1 MNEAVITDLISEKSS
16 IRGKMYRGIKRTFD
30 ICVSLVGM
38 LFLVPSIIF
47 VKLAYLLSGDTHS
60 IFYSQKRIGKDGK
73 EFKFYKFRSM
83 LVDSEGILENT
94 LKMDPI
100 AREEYKKTKKLKNDP
115 RITKVGKLIRKTSID
130 ELPQLINIFKG
141 DMSLI
146 GNRPYLP
153 REKEDMGP
161 FYESI
166 VKTKPGLTGYW
177 QVNGRSNTT
186 FEKRLELE
194 SFYSNHCGLRMDIK
208 IFFQTFTAVL
218 FHKGAE

>member
-83 LVDSEGILENT
+83 LG
-94 LKMDPI
+94 
-100 AREEYKKTKKLKNDP
+100 
-115 RITKVGKLIRKTSID
+115 
-130 ELPQLINIFKG
+130 
-141 DMSLI
+141 
-146 GNRPYLP
+146 
-153 REKEDMGP
+153 
-161 FYESI
+161 
-166 VKTKPGLTGYW
+166 
-177 QVNGRSNTT
+177 
-186 FEKRLELE
+186 
-194 SFYSNHCGLRMDIK
+194 
-208 IFFQTFTAVL
+208 
-218 FHKGAE
+218 KGAY